1 MGYDCNATL
10 VSRLYRVERAYL
22 KLVAH
27 QYYSTRTPAMRPR
40 SPYLMSAPIPVSL
53 HLFSTHNPMRL
64 TSLSASLT
72 SLVLLA
78 APTATAPTVPT
89 TVPKYFCFGNAI
101 IAWRLIAY
109 LGANYILHAA
119 AVPAAADIG
128 RYTERV
134 TRRDAYRWRVW
145 LGLISLF
152 TPFFALARTIILIA
166 EQLKCKGN
174 DVLAALHH
182 GALLVVVRD
191 TDWEPSLAGEVVY
204 AKLPDGFS
212 EEKECVVRAKDA
224 LEADC
229 RQCPPE

>member
-1 MGYDCNATL
+1 MPLLILAKVCTIL
-10 VSRLYRVERAYL
+10 LHKPMHLTSRSLAYFVL
-22 KLVAH
+22 LVA
-27 QYYSTRTPAMRPR
+27 PA
-40 SPYLMSAPIPVSL
+40 
-53 HLFSTHNPMRL
+53 
-64 TSLSASLT
+64 
-72 SLVLLA
+72 
-78 APTATAPTVPT
+78 ATAPVVPA

-119 AVPAAADIG
+119 AIPASADIG

-134 TRRDAYRWRVW
+134 TRRDTYRWRIW
-145 LGLISLF
+145 LGLVSLC
-152 TPFFALARTIILIA
+152 TPFFALSRTIILIA

-191 TDWEPSLAGEVVY
+191 TDWEPSLAGEVIY

-212 EEKECVVRAKDA
+212 EEKESVV
-224 LEADC
+224 C
-229 RQCPPE
+229 SV